1 MCGEGGRHQQDGGD
15 VEQDQERLLPP
26 HGLRDGGGSGAGGV
40 QQRPEP
46 SPDRSWE
53 SSKETVKIFSSRQ
66 SSSFHL
72 RMSGPGNTGTAGR
85 EYELSLGRLVAEH
98 KEIIGKLSSN
108 RTKPVSLARQVSG
121 AEQSTVTLTDTN
133 KQWPD
138 CQCLIRGKNESE

>member
-1 MCGEGGRHQQDGGD
+1 MCGEGGRRQQDGGD
-15 VEQDQERLLPP
+15 VEQDQERLLSPR
-26 HGLRDGGGSGAGGV
+26 GLRDGRGSGAGGL

-46 SPDRSWE
+46 APGRAWE
-53 SSKETVKIFSSRQ
+53 GSKETVKIFSSRQ

-72 RMSGPGNTGTAGR
+72 RMSGPGNTGTSGR

-108 RTKPVSLARQVSG
+108 ITKPVSPARQVSG
-121 AEQSTVTLTDTN
+121 AEQSTVTLTDTS

-138 CQCLIRGKNESE
+138 CQCVMREKK